1 MEWGRYMFSD
11 VEKELYEKLYSK
23 NGPLM
28 WGSVLIKTLGYSNSA
43 AFRQSVYRGKC
54 PVKVFDVDG
63 RKGKYA
69 YTLDVA
75 NWLVGLGR

>member
-1 MEWGRYMFSD
+1 
-11 VEKELYEKLYSK
+11 
-23 NGPLM
+23 
-28 WGSVLIKTLGYSNSA
+28 
-43 AFRQSVYRGKC
+43 VYRGKC